1 MNRHTVHKS
10 RSRSRKVELGEEDEP
25 KQPSEHWTRL
35 LKCWAS
41 YLIGCRINRCQTAC
55 AIW

>member
-1 MNRHTVHKS
+1 
-10 RSRSRKVELGEEDEP
+10 VELGEEDEP